1 MIQAKHRSRAVS
13 CTRGTA
19 RECLCIR
26 RMRGSGSCRRGGR
39 GRTGCSPILCPRGED
54 DANAECCKQ
63 KGERSSAPIL
73 DSSFVFQHSSFN
85 DWARVPTFVRAR
97 DYRARR
103 ADRAFLRVHKDLPL
117 TRLDWV
123 VLIGTLLL
131 IVAYGVWKG
140 RKQQRLAAYLLADR
154 QLKWP
159 TIALSIMATQAS
171 AITFLSTP
179 GQAYAD
185 GMRFVQFYLG
195 LPIAMVILAITA
207 VPIYHRLR
215 VFTAYEYLETRFGV
229 GTRTLTAILFL
240 VQRGLST
247 GITLYAPALIAGRMG
262 RLNAIDFSFDLTTPY
277 NFWSGLFGGLLVAL
291 SYFGTDQSQVQRYLT
306 GASETESKLGLLMNG
321 MIKVPMQ
328 FFILFVGAI
337 VFVFYQFIAPPLFFN
352 NVERAKVSG
361 SAEYAQLE
369 ARHQRTFE
377 AKRTEVHRL
386 VEAMRARDANAT
398 AQATARVPELQKEDG
413 ATRAAAVSLIRKA
426 DKAADPSDTNYI
438 FLTFVVSTLPA
449 GLVGLLLAAIF
460 CAAMS
465 ATSSGLNSL
474 ASTTVVDVVKRL
486 MWRNLTDHQYVKV
499 SKLLTVF
506 WGLFAIGFAE
516 FASRLGSLIEA
527 VNILGS
533 LFYGTVLGIF
543 LLAFYTKRIGGT
555 AVCLGAIVGE
565 AAVAWC
571 AISTKVAWLWWNVV
585 GLVVGVVAAGTIQML
600 VPAPEPKA
608 ISPSTR

>member
-1 MIQAKHRSRAVS
+1 
-13 CTRGTA
+13 
-19 RECLCIR
+19 
-26 RMRGSGSCRRGGR
+26 
-39 GRTGCSPILCPRGED
+39 
-54 DANAECCKQ
+54 
-63 KGERSSAPIL
+63 
-73 DSSFVFQHSSFN
+73 
-85 DWARVPTFVRAR
+85 
-97 DYRARR
+97 
-103 ADRAFLRVHKDLPL
+103 L

-247 GITLYAPALIAGRMG
+247 GITLYAPALIVSVLLGWNLHVTNAVIGVLVIVYTASGGTKAVSWTHVHQLLIALGGMAIALIIAVRMLPHDVGLLEAARVAGRMG

-398 AQATARVPELQKEDG
+398 AQATARVRELQKEDG

-533 LFYGTVLGIF
+533 LFYGTILGIF

-571 AISTKVAWLWWNVV
+571 AISTNVAWLWWNVV